1 MKANESKLLA
11 LMHKTVQFMV
21 PIYQRKY
28 SWGASECRQLW
39 NDIIR
44 TGKDDAISAHFIGS
58 IVYIQKDL
66 SSTTTYQSPLLVI
79 DGQQRLTTIT
89 LLLLALIRTLGSL
102 PEEENEPIEGFSKEK
117 LNQYYLINP
126 LERGNR
132 RYKLLLSETDA
143 ETVHCL
149 IDDIELPE
157 NYSLRV
163 KENFEYLTGLVQKS
177 PNDLVA
183 IWKGINKLLVVDV
196 ALTEGVDNPQL
207 IFESMN
213 STGKEL
219 TQADLIRNYVLMQQ
233 TAEEQAFLYKRHWQ
247 AMERDFGQSA
257 YSEEFDEFMRH
268 YLTVKTGNIPKL
280 GAVYSAFKPY
290 FVEQTIERSVDDVLG
305 DIRIF
310 SSFYCAMKLN
320 KEEDPKM
327 REAFEDLKELKV
339 DVAFPMLLEL
349 YNDYYIGKL
358 AKDDFFKIVRLIESY
373 VFRRYVC
380 SIPTN
385 SLNKTF
391 AVFMRSVDK
400 ERYLESVQAQFQ
412 LLKSYRRFPDD
423 VEFKRDLQTRDLYNT
438 TRKNYWL
445 RRFEN
450 YNRKERVNIEEY
462 TIEHILPQ
470 NLQLS
475 NDWQRDLGSE
485 WKHIQ
490 EKWLHTLG
498 NLTLTGY
505 NSEYSDKPFKKKR
518 DMENGFKDS
527 PINLNKTL
535 RSIEVWNE
543 QAIIQRAEI
552 LSDLATNVWVSPRLS
567 SDVLDGYQPKPLEK
581 NVYSIEQFGVL
592 APGNTSFSAHVRK
605 LFDLLREKI
614 LNIDPI
620 VKEEPLSLYI
630 AYKAET
636 NFVDIMPLS
645 TELKLILNMK
655 YSEIYD
661 PKRMSK
667 DITGLRRRGNGD
679 VEVRLSSETDLPYVL
694 GLIRQSCEK
703 QIGNGNYSGDL
714 E

>member
-552 LSDLATNVWVSPRLS
+552 LSDLAPNVWVSPRLS

-620 VKEEPLSLYI
+620 VKCDCQPESEPC
-630 AYKAET
+630 AG
-636 NFVDIMPLS
+636 
-645 TELKLILNMK
+645 LKV
-655 YSEIYD
+655 SH
-661 PKRMSK
+661 
-667 DITGLRRRGNGD
+667 
-679 VEVRLSSETDLPYVL
+679 
-694 GLIRQSCEK
+694 
-703 QIGNGNYSGDL
+703 
-714 E
+714 